1 MPRMSNDEIARIV
14 NTGLEKLGMTIQPG
28 ALHRIT
34 VLSQGLPHYT
44 HLIGLYAAREG
55 LEDRSLD
62 ITDEMVGRAIEKA
75 ITGAQE
81 SISNAWHQ
89 AIRSPRKDNL
99 FADVLL
105 ACALAEKD
113 QQGTFAAQDVR
124 PPIREITGK
133 PYGIAS
139 FAQHLNEFCEGERG
153 PMLQRTGSKR
163 KFRFRFLNPLMQPY
177 AIMQGFRNNKI
188 TKSLMTGMKLPG

>member
-1 MPRMSNDEIARIV
+1 MSSDEIERIV
-14 NTGLEKLGMTIQPG
+14 NTGLEKLGMTIQPD
-28 ALHRIT
+28 ARHRIT

-44 HLIGLYAAREG
+44 HLIGLYAARES
-55 LEDRSLD
+55 LDRRSLE

-75 ITGAQE
+75 ISGAQE
-81 SISNAWHQ
+81 SITNAWHQ

-124 PPIREITGK
+124 PPIRAITGK
-133 PYGIAS
+133 PYSIAS
-139 FAQHLNEFCEGERG
+139 FAQHLNEFCEAGRG
-153 PMLQRTGSKR
+153 PMLERSGTKR
-163 KFRFRFLNPLMQPY
+163 KYRFRFLNPLMQPY
-177 AIMQGFRNNKI
+177 AIMQGFRTNKI
-188 TKSLMTGMKLPG
+188 TKALLNGIGLPG